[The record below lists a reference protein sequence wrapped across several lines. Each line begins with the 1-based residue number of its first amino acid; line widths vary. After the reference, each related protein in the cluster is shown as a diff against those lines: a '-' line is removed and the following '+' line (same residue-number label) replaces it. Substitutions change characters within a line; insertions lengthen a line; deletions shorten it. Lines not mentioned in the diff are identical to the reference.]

1 MCQVMHV
8 CEGLGGVGSTLV
20 FVWVCWVHGGQ
31 RSMYDV
37 FLTLSLPYFPRQ
49 FLTESRASLATL
61 AGWGTPETC
70 LYWGL
75 GGKWLQWAFM

>member
-1 MCQVMHV
+1 
-8 CEGLGGVGSTLV
+8 
-20 FVWVCWVHGGQ
+20 
-31 RSMYDV
+31 MYDV
-37 FLTLSLPYFPRQ
+37 FLTLFLPYFPRQ

-75 GGKWLQWAFM
+75 GDKWLQWAFM